1 MASLT
6 TTKFTKFDEIP
17 EDLLGGLIEI
27 YLEHDRDYN
36 YPLDVVT
43 TDHDD
48 QVRKLKSPPYPDTKV
63 LRYIGH
69 VGDIVVGSGILR
81 LNTGDHNRK
90 NASIGVR
97 VRESQRRKGYGRQLL
112 RRIVDDI
119 PDEVEILFFSIY
131 PKHKDF
137 IDYIERLP
145 VKLGLTDR
153 KSASD
158 LRTFTLEDVRRRT
171 VDLMQEAQSR
181 GFKFIQIMDYM
192 FPDGFDPV
200 SFAQIIE
207 EIWNDMPTED
217 LSVEKEQL
225 TPEFFNISRKRAEIG
240 DYYIWT
246 VVAIHVPSGKIAGY
260 TDTYLDY
267 NFPDLIHQGDT
278 GLVREFR
285 GNRLGLT
292 LKYIMLERI
301 LSDPRLVDS
310 KYIQTHNAGSN
321 SHMIAINDELRYREV
336 AIIPEYEIKKSD
348 MMAALE
354 S

>member
-1 MASLT
+1 MASIT
-6 TTKFTKFDEIP
+6 ITRCTKFDEIP
-17 EDLLGGLIEI
+17 KELLDGFIEI
-27 YLEHDRDYN
+27 SLEGDRDYN

-48 QVRKLKSPPYPDTKV
+48 QVRKLQSPPYPDTTV

-69 VGDIVVGSGILR
+69 IGNTVVGRGILR
-81 LNTGDHNRK
+81 MNTGDHNRK

-97 VRESQRRKGYGRQLL
+97 IRENERRKGYGRQLL
-112 RRIVDDI
+112 RRMVEDI

-131 PKHKDF
+131 PRHKDF

-158 LRTFTLEDVRRRT
+158 LRAFTLEDVRRRT
-171 VDLMQEAQSR
+171 VDLVQEAQSR
-181 GFKFIQIMDYM
+181 GFEFIQITDYM

-200 SFAQIIE
+200 SFAQIVE

-217 LSVEKEQL
+217 LSIEKEKL

-240 DYYIWT
+240 DYHIWT
-246 VVAIHVPSGKIAGY
+246 VVVRHIPSGKIAGY
-260 TDTYLDY
+260 TDVYVDY

-278 GLVREFR
+278 GVIRDFR

-301 LSDPRLVDS
+301 LSDPRLSGS

-321 SHMIAINDELRYREV
+321 SNMIAINDELGYEEV

-348 MMAALE
+348 LLDVLE
-354 S
+354 G